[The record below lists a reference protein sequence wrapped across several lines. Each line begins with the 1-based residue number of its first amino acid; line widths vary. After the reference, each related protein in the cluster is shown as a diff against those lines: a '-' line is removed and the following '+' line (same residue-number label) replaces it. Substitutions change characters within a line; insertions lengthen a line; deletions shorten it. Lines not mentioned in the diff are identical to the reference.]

1 MPTIDQYLRALA
13 RSQPNTP
20 FWVLEKDYALGYL
33 LSGMAQ
39 MSALGEAAL
48 AGEGVVSV

>member
-1 MPTIDQYLRALA
+1 MPTVDQHLRAIA
-13 RSQPNTP
+13 RSRPSTP

-39 MSALGEAAL
+39 APALRL
-48 AGEGVVSV
+48 